1 MAAFVAF
8 AASSADTCGE
18 AEALAA
24 TLNLRRRGVDVV
36 ANSAAR
42 RRSRLRGRL
51 PKGHARDFDVAV
63 LATMPRGASAGRD
76 RVTGDVIACARE
88 SVRLVTSDVLLHAPF
103 STWSRSGRWRRS
115 AVQRL
120 TVCRTLNGAV
130 RFSWCL
136 AGKHIDRRDT

>member
-36 ANSAAR
+36 AHSAAR

-51 PKGHARDFDVAV
+51 PKAHARDFDVAV

-103 STWSRSGRWRRS
+103 STFGVDREDGVEAPSR
-115 AVQRL
+115 
-120 TVCRTLNGAV
+120 
-130 RFSWCL
+130 
-136 AGKHIDRRDT
+136 D